1 MEYIE
6 QIINMIIDNFDFT
19 YCLIVNLL
27 TYFIIKTIDYLN
39 KEKEVKTLT
48 KKLVLIICIFL
59 TGVVYYTLD
68 SDIKIL
74 VNSAILAPITW
85 SWIFKPICKKLG
97 IDYRTIDS
105 TINK

>member
-1 MEYIE
+1 MEYID
-6 QIINMIIDNFDFT
+6 QIVNAIIENFDFT

-39 KEKEVKTLT
+39 KEKEVTTLL
-48 KKLVLIICIFL
+48 KKIVLIVCILL
-59 TGVVYYTLD
+59 TGVVYYTLG
-68 SDIKIL
+68 SDAKIL
-74 VNSAILAPITW
+74 VNSAILAPVTW